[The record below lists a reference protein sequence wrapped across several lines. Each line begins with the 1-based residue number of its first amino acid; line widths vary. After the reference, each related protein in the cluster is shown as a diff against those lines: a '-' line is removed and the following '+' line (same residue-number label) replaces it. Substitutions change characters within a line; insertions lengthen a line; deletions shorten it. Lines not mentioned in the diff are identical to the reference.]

1 MKRLAKTIL
10 KLFLAAIILVAV
22 FSFITSQY
30 TSEHEGLTFPSK
42 DLNKEEKEL
51 HGSYLVSYVIDGDTF
66 LTVIDGE
73 EIKVR
78 LIGVDTPESVNE
90 VNPEKNC
97 KEGNIASDYTKKLL
111 AGETVYL
118 EYDINKTD
126 DYGRTLAYVYL
137 DESGSDMVQERLLK
151 DGMAN
156 VISVGSNIKYL
167 FKFRFLAAQARAKK
181 SGFWAENF
189 WGEG

>member
-1 MKRLAKTIL
+1 M
-10 KLFLAAIILVAV
+10 

-30 TSEHEGLTFPSK
+30 TSEHEGLTFPSI

-118 EYDINKTD
+118 EYDINKTY

-167 FKFRFLAAQARAKK
+167 FKFIGYILAFFRGNAFHTKKPLRFVFHYFK
-181 SGFWAENF
+181 SAVAELVNDF
-189 WGEG
+189 FRK

>member
-30 TSEHEGLTFPSK
+30 TSEHEGLTFPPI

-90 VNPEKNC
+90 VKNC

>member
-1 MKRLAKTIL
+1 M
-10 KLFLAAIILVAV
+10 
-22 FSFITSQY
+22 
-30 TSEHEGLTFPSK
+30 
-42 DLNKEEKEL
+42 
-51 HGSYLVSYVIDGDTF
+51 IDGDTF